1 MLSEKGTPTPLAATM
16 LLAPRSRMD
25 VLTPAEIDE
34 IVAASKIAAKYNE
47 VIDKESALEILNK
60 KIEEHNAEQQ
70 KAAEEKAQ
78 ENESGKPKKEKKSTV
93 EKVLTST
100 TAKQVGRTVARE
112 VTRGL
117 LGVLGIGGTRRKKK
131 TSWF

>member
-1 MLSEKGTPTPLAATM
+1 MLA
-16 LLAPRSRMD
+16 APRSRMD

-34 IVAASKIAAKYNE
+34 IIAASKIAAKYNE
-47 VIDKESALEILNK
+47 VIDRESALEILNK

-70 KAAEEKAQ
+70 KQAEEKAQ
-78 ENESGKPKKEKKSTV
+78 EKESAKPKKEEKSTV
-93 EKVLTST
+93 EKVLTSS